1 MILSPPIQN
10 KHFITG
16 SSPSSPS
23 SPSSWFETTVLHLI
37 LVLAPILT
45 WAAVWFEPLS
55 IPSLFMVVFLLF
67 AGTLLY
73 FVPSSSHDGP
83 ITKGGF
89 IPSYPNNGGVHILT
103 LLTLLVL
110 GPHVGAPWK
119 ETVVVDSLPG
129 SILLLN
135 GVAFFVCL
143 ILLVTGTSFGLPPDD
158 GPTGKG
164 VIHDFYAGVWLHPR
178 FGWVDL
184 KLLVNSRFS
193 MTLWLLHCV
202 STLFVVS
209 QSSDKDWSV
218 FFCSLS
224 QIVYLSGFFFQEA
237 HYVHTIDVIED
248 RAGFYETWGCLV
260 WVPSIYTLHTR
271 VGLRDGSGLTDEV
284 SLLVFL
290 FGVGCWVVNLVA
302 NEQRKRFRSNPE
314 GPLFLSPSSSCPPS
328 SIEATYE
335 VVSSSPDPED
345 DSKGKET
352 RTNLLLVDGLWA
364 WARHPQYVFDILQS
378 FTWGV
383 LGGGLTSNWVAM
395 FYPVYITILLVHRS
409 LRDEKRCRSKYGLAY
424 HEYARRVPYRMV
436 PGLW

>member
-1 MILSPPIQN
+1 
-10 KHFITG
+10 
-16 SSPSSPS
+16 
-23 SPSSWFETTVLHLI
+23 
-37 LVLAPILT
+37 
-45 WAAVWFEPLS
+45 
-55 IPSLFMVVFLLF
+55 
-67 AGTLLY
+67 
-73 FVPSSSHDGP
+73 
-83 ITKGGF
+83 
-89 IPSYPNNGGVHILT
+89 
-103 LLTLLVL
+103 
-110 GPHVGAPWK
+110 
-119 ETVVVDSLPG
+119 
-129 SILLLN
+129 
-135 GVAFFVCL
+135 
-143 ILLVTGTSFGLPPDD
+143 
-158 GPTGKG
+158 
-164 VIHDFYAGVWLHPR
+164 
-178 FGWVDL
+178 
-184 KLLVNSRFS
+184 